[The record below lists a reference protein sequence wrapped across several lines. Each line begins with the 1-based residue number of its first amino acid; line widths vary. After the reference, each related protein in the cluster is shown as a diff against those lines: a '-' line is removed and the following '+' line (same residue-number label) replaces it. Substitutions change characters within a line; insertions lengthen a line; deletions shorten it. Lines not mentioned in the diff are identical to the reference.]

1 LESAAAHAPR
11 PYRFV
16 ILSDHGQS
24 GGATF
29 KQRYHLT
36 LEELVQKLA
45 TEKYQVGS
53 SVDTHEDW
61 KHVNVL
67 LTETIQSNSA
77 AVRRPMK
84 QMLRNR
90 TQDGRVDLG
99 PEAVEAPG
107 QAAHEESDVVV
118 LASGNLGV
126 IYSTR
131 RDTRATLEE
140 IEALYPGL
148 LDRLAEHEGIGF
160 VLVHSQT
167 HGPVVIGPE
176 GWSYLGEGRVEGTD
190 PLASFGPNA
199 AKHLLRTDSFPDA
212 PDILINSFYNAE
224 ANEVAAFEELIG
236 SHGGLG
242 GWQTQPFVLHPA
254 VWEMEREEILGA
266 EELYKVLKGWV
277 SETAQGQA

>member
-1 LESAAAHAPR
+1 
-11 PYRFV
+11 
-16 ILSDHGQS
+16 
-24 GGATF
+24 
-29 KQRYHLT
+29 
-36 LEELVQKLA
+36 
-45 TEKYQVGS
+45 
-53 SVDTHEDW
+53 
-61 KHVNVL
+61 
-67 LTETIQSNSA
+67 
-77 AVRRPMK
+77 
-84 QMLRNR
+84 
-90 TQDGRVDLG
+90 
-99 PEAVEAPG
+99 
-107 QAAHEESDVVV
+107 
-118 LASGNLGV
+118 
-126 IYSTR
+126 
-131 RDTRATLEE
+131 
-140 IEALYPGL
+140 
-148 LDRLAEHEGIGF
+148 LAEHEGIGF